1 MPRYMFSAAT
11 FINVLKLEAR
21 KRSFREHLIKLY
33 YNWLI
38 KLLSFKTTQLGCHIM
53 ISMTYY

>member
-1 MPRYMFSAAT
+1 MFSAAT
-11 FINVLKLEAR
+11 LINVLKLEAR

-38 KLLSFKTTQLGCHIM
+38 KLLSFETTQLGCHIM